1 MLCNESFKEHPCSRE
16 DLMKRNHTVVLRSFL
31 AACLVFPLFFACSHQ
46 PAYPAASQ
54 VGPNIVIDPASL
66 TPEIPQF
73 YTYHYQ
79 GKNISYFV
87 LKVQGKVLSFFDA
100 CASCYPHKRGYR
112 YENGSV
118 TCRNCNVKF
127 SIFNLEKG
135 LGSCYPLKIEG
146 RMENG
151 KYLIPVAML
160 KKAENKF

>member
-1 MLCNESFKEHPCSRE
+1 
-16 DLMKRNHTVVLRSFL
+16 MKRNHTHTATLRLFL
-31 AACLVFPLFFACSHQ
+31 AACIALPFLFACSHQ
-46 PAYPAASQ
+46 PVYPAASR

-79 GKNISYFV
+79 GKDISYFV
-87 LKVQGKVLSFFDA
+87 LKVRNKVLSFFDA

-135 LGSCYPLKIEG
+135 IGSCYPLKIEG

-151 KYLIPVAML
+151 KYLIPVATL
-160 KKAENKF
+160 EYAVDKF

>member
-1 MLCNESFKEHPCSRE
+1 
-16 DLMKRNHTVVLRSFL
+16 MKPNHTVVLRFFL
-31 AACLVFPLFFACSHQ
+31 AAFFTFPLLFACSHQ
-46 PAYPAASQ
+46 PVYSAARQ

-66 TPEIPQF
+66 TAGTPQF

-87 LKVQGKVLSFFDA
+87 LKVQDKVLSFFDA

-151 KYLIPVAML
+151 KYLIPVATL
-160 KKAENKF
+160 EYAADKF